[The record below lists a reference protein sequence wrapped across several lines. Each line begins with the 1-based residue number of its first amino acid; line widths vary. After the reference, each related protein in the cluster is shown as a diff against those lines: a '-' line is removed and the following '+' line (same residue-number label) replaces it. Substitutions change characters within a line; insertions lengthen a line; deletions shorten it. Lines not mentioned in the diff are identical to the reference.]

1 MQDGYLSAEEVRSMT
16 QTPEIVAKAKEL
28 QDLAIKRNELK
39 ARFDAIENDVTE
51 KLKGTGA
58 TASDKAQMIAN
69 ARKLLLPEY
78 NLAIDNYN
86 STYGMYTELK
96 NESLK
101 LLEQNIGMYG
111 KQEDRAYQEAQSD
124 KQLQA
129 QKDMFMMQ
137 QEYANP
143 DINSS
148 NPQVAKI
155 AAQKMV
161 SDSLKFALENGIPV
175 QRNAGQIIADAQK
188 YAQGKGV
195 TLAQAIQDTFTVPL
209 TNKPE
214 YKNAI
219 QSIQLEK
226 SPMFK
231 FGLQKELKALDL
243 ANEKEMAQYR
253 ASLDPELAEKWEA
266 VRQRATEN
274 ISLGELLGDEL
285 GTYKKNRGVDL
296 AGKMG
301 DAIVAPP
308 GAKVVEVRQAN
319 GDGTVSLAR
328 VGEGAMSAKD
338 VGYGNSVL
346 LQLPDGKYMRYSH
359 LQDINVNLGD
369 NLSGGVVVGT
379 RGNTG
384 NVRGK
389 NGEKLTAE
397 QLAAGRGAHV
407 DVEI

>member
-1 MQDGYLSAEEVRSMT
+1 
-16 QTPEIVAKAKEL
+16 
-28 QDLAIKRNELK
+28 
-39 ARFDAIENDVTE
+39 
-51 KLKGTGA
+51 
-58 TASDKAQMIAN
+58 
-69 ARKLLLPEY
+69 
-78 NLAIDNYN
+78 
-86 STYGMYTELK
+86 
-96 NESLK
+96 
-101 LLEQNIGMYG
+101 
-111 KQEDRAYQEAQSD
+111 
-124 KQLQA
+124 
-129 QKDMFMMQ
+129 
-137 QEYANP
+137 
-143 DINSS
+143 
-148 NPQVAKI
+148 
-155 AAQKMV
+155 MV